1 VSNTE
6 IIQASGAA
14 REDRLM
20 PAAAYA
26 LYFVGLFTALP
37 ILLGAIL
44 AYVVRGSAGPAMRTH
59 YTFLIRTFWGAVGW
73 SILGGLLI
81 LVGAPLSIVLVG
93 LPIML
98 VGWAMLGIVYFWL
111 LLRLVIGAVYL
122 LRGEAHPRPRAWIA

>member
-6 IIQASGAA
+6 IVPASVTTT
-14 REDRLM
+14 EDRLM
-20 PAAAYA
+20 PAAAYG

-44 AYVVRGSAGPAMRTH
+44 AYLVRGSAGPAMRTH

-81 LVGAPLSIVLVG
+81 FIGIPLSVVLVGAPI
-93 LPIML
+93 IML
-98 VGWAMLGIVYFWL
+98 GWAILGIVYLWI
-111 LLRLVIGAVYL
+111 LLRLVVGAIYL
-122 LRGEAHPRPRAWIA
+122 LRGDAHPRPRAWIA